1 MIPENLQ
8 DIIDSLIA
16 ARWPFAI
23 WRIPGETELRFIAQT
38 TGQPQVLYDI
48 KELNGRHGFVIAPF
62 QVSRQKPIFLINPDR
77 YEIPKNPVIV
87 SVTEANSPDEKT
99 CLVEIP
105 EHETKAEYIG
115 RLNRF
120 LEPLKR
126 GELSKLVLSRCRT
139 IPRQAGFSPGKA
151 FVAAEKRYIRSY
163 VYLCHL
169 PEIGT
174 WMGSTPE
181 ILLAG
186 ERNRWQT
193 VALAGTQP
201 LVDGHLPESW
211 SNKNW
216 REQQF
221 VAYYIRQQLAALGM
235 HPDEEGPFTVQA
247 GEMAHLKS
255 LFSFTLDR
263 TDLLGDLLERL
274 HPTPAVCG
282 LPKEEAYRF
291 ILREEGYDRSYYSG
305 FVGWLDPA
313 GKTDLYV
320 NLRCMN
326 IQSHALTLF
335 AGGGILPDSIP
346 DDEWQET
353 KDKMETMRRLLAG
366 NGQGQDKPSREQT
379 DHTIL

>member
-126 GELSKLVLSRCRT
+126 GELSKLVLSRCRA

-221 VAYYIRQQLAALGM
+221 VAYYIRQQLTTLGI

-255 LFSFTLDR
+255 LFSFALDR

-305 FVGWLDPA
+305 FPVLSVGLIRPGRPISMSTCA
-313 GKTDLYV
+313 
-320 NLRCMN
+320 
-326 IQSHALTLF
+326 A
-335 AGGGILPDSIP
+335 
-346 DDEWQET
+346 
-353 KDKMETMRRLLAG
+353 
-366 NGQGQDKPSREQT
+366 
-379 DHTIL
+379 